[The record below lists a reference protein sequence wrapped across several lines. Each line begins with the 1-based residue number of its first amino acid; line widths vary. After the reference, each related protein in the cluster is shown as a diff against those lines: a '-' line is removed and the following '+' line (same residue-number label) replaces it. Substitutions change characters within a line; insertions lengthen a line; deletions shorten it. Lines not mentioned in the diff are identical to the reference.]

1 MCLAHN
7 LITRWLNAIYL
18 QAPHVKTPTDVS
30 DFITY
35 AQVWHESIHHHHAME
50 EEYFFPWIET
60 YSGEKGIMDKNV
72 EQHEAFHKGLEQFG
86 EYVHK
91 VTVQEYDGMKLR
103 GIVDG
108 FGEALTL
115 HLREEIKTLIGLER
129 FGGEKLSEVWADLEK
144 KVRTEIKDT
153 VRFSSLP
160 LLYL

>member
-1 MCLAHN
+1 
-7 LITRWLNAIYL
+7 
-18 QAPHVKTPTDVS
+18 
-30 DFITY
+30 
-35 AQVWHESIHHHHAME
+35 
-50 EEYFFPWIET
+50 
-60 YSGEKGIMDKNV
+60 MDKNV

-91 VTVQEYDGMKLR
+91 VKVEEYDGMKLR

-108 FGEALTL
+108 FGQALTL

-153 VRFSSLP
+153 VCFASLP